1 VDSGDREICRMRI
14 PQLFFFIL
22 IIQMFL
28 EWVWGGS
35 AQSPV
40 RGDVSYRKPKKKI
53 FFFSFT
59 EEDSSE
65 INDWKVLTGGK
76 TAP

>member
-1 VDSGDREICRMRI
+1 VTYHIVNQQNEKD
-14 PQLFFFIL
+14 
-22 IIQMFL
+22 FL
-28 EWVWGGS
+28 LLLLLL
-35 AQSPV
+35 
-40 RGDVSYRKPKKKI
+40 PK
-53 FFFSFT
+53 

>member
-1 VDSGDREICRMRI
+1 
-14 PQLFFFIL
+14 
-22 IIQMFL
+22 MFL

-53 FFFSFT
+53 FSFT